1 MRFINIGFGNVV
13 AAQRILAVLSPDSAP
28 IKRMIQEAKE
38 RGMLVDA
45 SFGRSTRS
53 VLLMDTDHVI
63 LSALG
68 PEQLSGRGSEVKEDG
83 AEWEESCLWSPGRR
97 AWGKIRC

>member
-13 AAQRILAVLSPDSAP
+13 AAERILAVLSPDSAP
-28 IKRMIQEAKE
+28 IKRMVQEARE

-45 SFGRSTRS
+45 SFGRSTRA

-63 LSALG
+63 LSAAQ
-68 PEQLSGRGSEVKEDG
+68 PEQLAARWTEKEEDG
-83 AEWEESCLWSPGRR
+83 AE
-97 AWGKIRC
+97 

>member
-38 RGMLVDA
+38 RGMLIDA

-68 PEQLSGRGSEVKEDG
+68 PEQLSGRGSEVMEDG
-83 AEWEESCLWSPGRR
+83 AE
-97 AWGKIRC
+97 

>member
-45 SFGRSTRS
+45 SFGRSTRA

-68 PEQLSGRGSEVKEDG
+68 PEQLSGRGSEEREDG
-83 AEWEESCLWSPGRR
+83 AECEESPVSERR
-97 AWGKIRC
+97 AD

>member
-38 RGMLVDA
+38 RGMLIDA

-68 PEQLSGRGSEVKEDG
+68 PEQLSGRGSEVKEDV
-83 AEWEESCLWSPGRR
+83 AE
-97 AWGKIRC
+97 

>member
-1 MRFINIGFGNVV
+1 MRFVNIGFGNVV
-13 AAQRILAVLSPDSAP
+13 AAERILAILSPDSAP

-38 RGMLVDA
+38 RGMLIDA

-63 LSALG
+63 LSAAQ
-68 PEQLSGRGSEVKEDG
+68 PETLSARWTEKEEDG
-83 AEWEESCLWSPGRR
+83 AE
-97 AWGKIRC
+97 

>member
-38 RGMLVDA
+38 RGMLVDV

-53 VLLMDTDHVI
+53 VLLMDTDHVF

-83 AEWEESCLWSPGRR
+83 AE
-97 AWGKIRC
+97 

>member
-28 IKRMIQEAKE
+28 IKRMIQEATE

-83 AEWEESCLWSPGRR
+83 AE
-97 AWGKIRC
+97 

>member
-38 RGMLVDA
+38 RGMFVDA

-83 AEWEESCLWSPGRR
+83 AE
-97 AWGKIRC
+97 

>member
-68 PEQLSGRGSEVKEDG
+68 PEQLSGRGSDVKEDG
-83 AEWEESCLWSPGRR
+83 AE
-97 AWGKIRC
+97 

>member
-83 AEWEESCLWSPGRR
+83 A
-97 AWGKIRC
+97 A

>member
-13 AAQRILAVLSPDSAP
+13 AAQRILAVLSPDAAP

-63 LSALG
+63 LSSLG

-83 AEWEESCLWSPGRR
+83 AE
-97 AWGKIRC
+97 

>member
-13 AAQRILAVLSPDSAP
+13 DAQRILAVLSPASAP
-28 IKRMIQEAKE
+28 IQRMIQEAKE

-68 PEQLSGRGSEVKEDG
+68 LS
-83 AEWEESCLWSPGRR
+83 L
-97 AWGKIRC
+97 IHI

>member
-1 MRFINIGFGNVV
+1 MRVINIGFGNVV

-83 AEWEESCLWSPGRR
+83 AE
-97 AWGKIRC
+97 

>member
-45 SFGRSTRS
+45 SFGRSTRA

-68 PEQLSGRGSEVKEDG
+68 PEQLSGRGSERKEDG
-83 AEWEESCLWSPGRR
+83 AE
-97 AWGKIRC
+97 